1 VPSALSLKQNAVE
14 DLQPPNLHL
23 AAARV
28 AHVPATAE
36 ARVAHT
42 TVAMHP
48 HLLEARQMIPL
59 ATKFVLTTASHS
71 IATRALH
78 VVPVA
83 ASGTL
88 CDTLEELSGI
98 SAATTHITGEST
110 STETHV
116 TGPAAAAVWD
126 RRLKGSLPVPGT
138 VVVVHTTGGRDIAC
152 WEGGASNAR
161 AILVC
166 RTGRARHATQ
176 PTHTAIAVK
185 PARPEA
191 SVAAPVGALRV
202 RLLKGGEMVEVAV
215 LVVDATTHH
224 GPATRLPCTNDS
236 GTVRADTSSL
246 TLGGPN
252 SPNWFLNL
260 DTTAGT
266 NTTHVFCSL
275 LAAASIAA
283 IVTATEARVAD
294 TAISMQ
300 PHLLEARQMIPLAT
314 KFVLTTAGHS
324 IATRALHVVP
334 VAVARLASDALES
347 LGAGCTAPTHVA
359 GEPTSTETHVA
370 PPRTVAHWHG
380 CFEGSLP
387 VPGTVV
393 VVHTTTC
400 CDVACWQVS
409 SCSARAILV
418 CTACCARHATQPTLT
433 AVAVKPARPEASV
446 AAPVGTLRVRLLK
459 GGETVEVAR
468 FSRTVESAP
477 DTSETEVLFPPNN
490 PIASR
495 TDFRVSGS

>member
-1 VPSALSLKQNAVE
+1 
-14 DLQPPNLHL
+14 
-23 AAARV
+23 
-28 AHVPATAE
+28 
-36 ARVAHT
+36 
-42 TVAMHP
+42 
-48 HLLEARQMIPL
+48 
-59 ATKFVLTTASHS
+59 
-71 IATRALH
+71 
-78 VVPVA
+78 
-83 ASGTL
+83 
-88 CDTLEELSGI
+88 
-98 SAATTHITGEST
+98 
-110 STETHV
+110 
-116 TGPAAAAVWD
+116 
-126 RRLKGSLPVPGT
+126 
-138 VVVVHTTGGRDIAC
+138 
-152 WEGGASNAR
+152 
-161 AILVC
+161 
-166 RTGRARHATQ
+166 
-176 PTHTAIAVK
+176 
-185 PARPEA
+185 
-191 SVAAPVGALRV
+191 
-202 RLLKGGEMVEVAV
+202 MVEAAV

-266 NTTHVFCSL
+266 NTTHL
-275 LAAASIAA
+275 LNVKFAAARVALV
-283 IVTATEARVAD
+283 VTSTEARVAD
-294 TAISMQ
+294 TAISMH

-324 IATRALHVVP
+324 IATRALHIVP

-347 LGAGCTAPTHVA
+347 LGGGCTAPTHVA

-418 CTACCARHATQPTLT
+418 CTACRARHATQPTLT

-446 AAPVGTLRVRLLK
+446 AAPVGALRVRLLK
-459 GGETVEVAR
+459 GGEMVEVAVLVVDATTHHGPATR
-468 FSRTVESAP
+468 LPCANDSRTVRA
-477 DTSETEVLFPPNN
+477 DTRGMALRCPPSPRRHMFPVIHGFPPSVILG
-490 PIASR
+490 P
-495 TDFRVSGS
+495 TFLLPC